1 MWYIW
6 FPKFKKTYK
15 ALYLFLNGKKSNG
28 QLPVFDFVGKYP
40 NIPQFPSPLCVSH
53 THMHTHLEL
62 YKITSPLIV
71 CDLFF
76 IFRHTWFI
84 KTPWLHATPCFQVY
98 QYDVITIV
106 SQFHI
111 LWTKFD
117 TNPENWHDPE
127 AGTVVKEYCWPWQVK
142 ALLLMSLIRGIEE
155 GKARDTRGNS
165 RIRIFWVNQVR
176 LQGLD
181 LGSKN

>member
-1 MWYIW
+1 MWCIW

-28 QLPVFDFVGKYP
+28 QLPIFDFVGKYP
-40 NIPQFPSPLCVSH
+40 NVPQFPSPLCLSH

-62 YKITSPLIV
+62 YKITSPLII

-76 IFRHTWFI
+76 TFRHTRFT
-84 KTPWLHATPCFQVY
+84 KTPRLHATPCFQVY
-98 QYDVITIV
+98 QYDVITMV

-117 TNPENWHDPE
+117 TNPENWHDAE
-127 AGTVVKEYCWPWQVK
+127 TLWWKSIADADKWKHSFWC
-142 ALLLMSLIRGIEE
+142 LLLIGTEE
-155 GKARDTRGNS
+155 GKAKDTQWEFK
-165 RIRIFWVNQVR
+165 IQDI
-176 LQGLD
+176 L
-181 LGSKN
+181 SKPG